1 MAVIYT
7 YPQTTVLEGTDLF
20 LVSKMDEEGRP
31 TRSVSTASLA
41 NFIAALIPPSGGTV
55 TGTGTT
61 DNLPIWTDGPSGV
74 LGDSIILQ
82 KSSTSYDASKLIEVS
97 GPISQ
102 INLGFSN
109 YIGINAGANDK
120 NPNVAGFTGNYNV
133 GIGNNALGLF
143 TTGELPGGVLEAGE
157 NVAVGFNALK
167 NLTTGTNNIAI
178 GANTAPKMEDE
189 RNNIA
194 IGKNALLITGGGGS
208 ATDINNIAIGL
219 NALHNQE
226 QSYNNVVIGNSAFE
240 DTVTNQLIV
249 ADTVAIGQKAG
260 TLNATTGFI
269 GNCVFVGTNAG
280 SNLLDGTSMAGS
292 VFIGFDAGRGVGRTG
307 LSSGSDVGIGNKAFF
322 GSSGNFSSVGNN
334 IAIGNGANG
343 NNTTS
348 NIQGS
353 IAIGSAGSSKAD
365 SFAICISEVSNA
377 IINESKGENGVIIG
391 GFGNLQSAPQGGIFA
406 GQGNTVDA
414 TSNNSVII
422 GGVDNSIVGAN
433 GFTLG
438 QGLNANANQT
448 VVGKYNV
455 ALGNGKFVV
464 GIGTSD
470 AARDNAFEVLNTGKL
485 RARQYG
491 SGTFADTA
499 AYGLGVKGNG
509 EIVESA
515 IGSLT
520 SQTRTFAL
528 GDSVFLG
535 ATVKQ
540 VYLASSNGFASPGSA
555 DLTLPNPSVFAG
567 RQLTIL
573 LDASWITGTTLVLT
587 ASGGGNIGS
596 SPSITLSQYSSISV
610 FCDGTLYYVI
620 SKM

>member
-1 MAVIYT
+1 MAIIYT
-7 YPQTTVLEGTDLF
+7 YPKITTLENNDL
-20 LVSKMDEEGRP
+20 LIISKMEEEGKP
-31 TRSVSTASLA
+31 TKSVSVANLA
-41 NFIAALIPPSGGTV
+41 NFIAPLIPGAGTV

-61 DNLPIWTDGPSGV
+61 DTLPIWTDGPSGV

-82 KSSTSYDASKLIEVS
+82 QSSTSYDASKLIEVS

-109 YIGINAGANDK
+109 YIGVNAGANDK

-133 GIGNNALGLF
+133 GIGNNALG
-143 TTGELPGGVLEAGE
+143 
-157 NVAVGFNALK
+157 K
-167 NLTTGTNNIAI
+167 LTTGTNNIAI

>member
-7 YPQTTVLEGTDLF
+7 YPQTTDLQNNDLF

-31 TRSVSTASLA
+31 TRSVSAANLA
-41 NFIAALIPPSGGTV
+41 NFIAPFVPVSGGTV

-61 DNLPIWTDGPSGV
+61 DTLPIWTDGPNGV
-74 LGDSIILQ
+74 LGDSITLQ
-82 KSSTSYDASKLIEVS
+82 KSSTSYDASKLIEVG

-109 YIGINAGANDK
+109 YIGINAGTNDT
-120 NPNVAGFTGNYNV
+120 NPGTAGFTGNYNV
-133 GIGNNALGLF
+133 GIGTNALGLF
-143 TTGELPGGVLEAGE
+143 TTGELLGVLEAGE

-167 NLTTGTNNIAI
+167 NLTKGTNNIAI
-178 GANTAPKMEDE
+178 GANTAPKMLDE

-208 ATDINNIAIGL
+208 ATDVNNIAVGL

-226 QSYNNVVIGNSAFE
+226 RSYNNVVIGNSAFE
-240 DTVTNQLIV
+240 DTVTDQLIIY
-249 ADTVAIGQKAG
+249 DTVAIGQKAG
-260 TLNATTGFI
+260 TLTATTGFI
-269 GNCVFVGTNAG
+269 ANCVFVGANAG
-280 SNLLDGTSMAGS
+280 SNLLNSTSISNS
-292 VFIGFDAGRGVGRTG
+292 VFVGFDAGRGLGRAGNT
-307 LSSGSDVGIGNKAFF
+307 SGADIGIGNKAFY

-343 NNTTS
+343 NNSTTD
-348 NIQGS
+348 IEGS

-377 IINESKGENGVIIG
+377 IINESKGQNGVIIG
-391 GFGNLQSAPQGGIFA
+391 GFGNLQNAPQGGIFA
-406 GQGNTVDA
+406 GQGNTIDV
-414 TSNNSVII
+414 TSTNSVII
-422 GGVDNSIVGAN
+422 GGVDNSVVGAN

-448 VVGKYNV
+448 VVGKYNI

-491 SGTFADTA
+491 AGTFADTA
-499 AYGLGVKGNG
+499 VYGLGVKGNG
-509 EIVESA
+509 EIIESA

-520 SQTRTFAL
+520 SQTRTFAN

-540 VYLASSNGFASPGSA
+540 VYLASSNGFSSPGSA

-596 SPSITLSQYSSISV
+596 SPSITLSQYSSVSV